1 MEWNVIN
8 DRAKIGDYLV
18 RLLQYMLIM
27 GIRDFSEEFELPG
40 SLKGDLRLK
49 MIGDKVDISAFINSG
64 YAEKLYI
71 DNGLGISIVL
81 EDSAKI
87 DNLILN
93 GYDRLH
99 SIKTWSFQGNINTVH
114 LIDNNIEGLR
124 VSDLEFS
131 TELYQLLGESG
142 KIKIYYDLNEY
153 KKTIYMLNLD
163 VPVRKMLIREIGEG
177 LRENDVNTIEL
188 KNGMLYIKD
197 HFNKILTLR
206 KINGVSDTLRQSII
220 NLIDEGI
227 LRKFSI
233 YSEYDIET
241 VQYQG
246 DALCSLK
253 I

>member
-49 MIGDKVDISAFINSG
+49 MIGDKVDISAFISSG

-71 DNGLGISIVL
+71 DNGLGISIAL
-81 EDSAKI
+81 EDSVKI

-93 GYDRLH
+93 GYDSLH
-99 SIKTWSFQGNINTVH
+99 SIKTWSFQGNTNTVH
-114 LIDNNIEGLR
+114 LIDSNIERVR
-124 VSDLEFS
+124 VSDWMHS

-153 KKTIYMLNLD
+153 RRTIYMLNLD
-163 VPVRKMLIREIGEG
+163 VPVKKMLIREIGEG
-177 LRENDVNTIEL
+177 LGEDDINTIEL
-188 KNGMLYIKD
+188 KNGILYFKNYI
-197 HFNKILTLR
+197 NKIVTLR
-206 KINGVSDTLRQSII
+206 KISGVSDKLRQIII
-220 NLIDEGI
+220 NLIDEDIIG
-227 LRKFSI
+227 RFRI

>member
-8 DRAKIGDYLV
+8 DESRAKDSIGKI
-18 RLLQYMLIM
+18 LQYMTML
-27 GIRDFSEEFELPG
+27 GINKFSEELELPG

-49 MIGDKVDISAFINSG
+49 MAGDKVDISTFIISG

-71 DNGLGISIVL
+71 DNSLGISIAL

-93 GYDRLH
+93 GYDSLH
-99 SIKTWSFQGNINTVH
+99 SIKTWSFQGNTNTVH
-114 LIDNNIEGLR
+114 LIDSNIERLR
-124 VSDLEFS
+124 VSDWMYS

-163 VPVRKMLIREIGEG
+163 APVKKMLIREIGEG
-177 LRENDVNTIEL
+177 LGEDDINTIEL

-206 KINGVSDTLRQSII
+206 KINGVSDKLRQTII

-227 LRKFSI
+227 IRKFSI

>member
-8 DRAKIGDYLV
+8 DKSRAKDSIGKI
-18 RLLQYMLIM
+18 LQYMTML
-27 GIRDFSEEFELPG
+27 GINKFSEELELPG

-49 MIGDKVDISAFINSG
+49 MAGDKVDISAFIISG

-71 DNGLGISIVL
+71 DNRLGISIAL

-153 KKTIYMLNLD
+153 KKTIYLLNLD
-163 VPVRKMLIREIGEG
+163 APVKKMLIREIGEG
-177 LRENDVNTIEL
+177 LGEDDINTIEL
-188 KNGMLYIKD
+188 KNGILYFKNYI
-197 HFNKILTLR
+197 NKIVTLR
-206 KINGVSDTLRQSII
+206 KISGVSDKLRQIII
-220 NLIDEGI
+220 NLIDEDI
-227 LRKFSI
+227 IRRFRI

>member
-8 DRAKIGDYLV
+8 DESRAKDSIGKI
-18 RLLQYMLIM
+18 LQYMTML
-27 GIRDFSEEFELPG
+27 GINKFSEELELPR
-40 SLKGDLRLK
+40 SLKGNLRLK

-114 LIDNNIEGLR
+114 LIDNNIESLR

-153 KKTIYMLNLD
+153 KKTIYLLNLD
-163 VPVRKMLIREIGEG
+163 APVKKMLIREIGEG
-177 LRENDVNTIEL
+177 LGEDDINTIEL
-188 KNGMLYIKD
+188 KNGILYFKNYI
-197 HFNKILTLR
+197 NKIVTLR
-206 KINGVSDTLRQSII
+206 KISGVSDKLRQIII
-220 NLIDEGI
+220 NLIDEDI
-227 LRKFSI
+227 IRRFRI

>member
-8 DRAKIGDYLV
+8 DESRAKDSIGKI
-18 RLLQYMLIM
+18 LQYMTML
-27 GIRDFSEEFELPG
+27 GINKFSEELELPG

-49 MIGDKVDISAFINSG
+49 MAGDKVAILAFISSG

-71 DNGLGISIVL
+71 DNRLGISIAL
-81 EDSAKI
+81 ENSAKI

-93 GYDRLH
+93 GYDSLH
-99 SIKTWSFQGNINTVH
+99 SIKTLSFQGNTNTVH
-114 LIDNNIEGLR
+114 LIDSNIERLR
-124 VSDLEFS
+124 VSDWMHS

-153 KKTIYMLNLD
+153 KKTIYLLNLD
-163 VPVRKMLIREIGEG
+163 APVKKMLIREIGEG
-177 LRENDVNTIEL
+177 LGEDDINTIEL
-188 KNGMLYIKD
+188 KNGILYFKNYI
-197 HFNKILTLR
+197 NKTVTLR
-206 KINGVSDTLRQSII
+206 KISGVSDKLRQIII
-220 NLIDEGI
+220 NLIDEDIIG
-227 LRKFSI
+227 RFRI

>member
-8 DRAKIGDYLV
+8 DESRAKDSIGKI
-18 RLLQYMLIM
+18 LQYMTML
-27 GIRDFSEEFELPG
+27 GINKFSEELELPG

-49 MIGDKVDISAFINSG
+49 MAGDKVVILAFISSG

-71 DNGLGISIVL
+71 DNRLGISIAL

-93 GYDRLH
+93 GYDSLH
-99 SIKTWSFQGNINTVH
+99 SIKTLSFQGNINTVH
-114 LIDNNIEGLR
+114 LIDNNIESLR

-220 NLIDEGI
+220 NLIDESI

>member
-40 SLKGDLRLK
+40 SLKGNLRLK

-81 EDSAKI
+81 EESAKI

-93 GYDRLH
+93 GYDSLH
-99 SIKTWSFQGNINTVH
+99 SIKTPSFQGNTNTVH
-114 LIDNNIEGLR
+114 LIDSNIERVR
-124 VSDLEFS
+124 VSDWMHS

-153 KKTIYMLNLD
+153 KRTIYMSNLD
-163 VPVRKMLIREIGEG
+163 VPVKKMLIREIGEG
-177 LRENDVNTIEL
+177 LGEDDINTIEL
-188 KNGMLYIKD
+188 KNGILYFKNYI
-197 HFNKILTLR
+197 NKIVTLR
-206 KINGVSDTLRQSII
+206 KISGVSDKLRQIII
-220 NLIDEGI
+220 NLIDEDIIG
-227 LRKFSI
+227 RFRI
-233 YSEYDIET
+233 YPEYDIET

>member
-1 MEWNVIN
+1 MS
-8 DRAKIGDYLV
+8 KIGDYLA

-49 MIGDKVDISAFINSG
+49 MAGDKVAILAFISSG

-71 DNGLGISIVL
+71 DNRLGISIAL

-93 GYDRLH
+93 GYDSLH
-99 SIKTWSFQGNINTVH
+99 SIKTLSFQGNTNTVH
-114 LIDNNIEGLR
+114 LIDSNIERLR
-124 VSDLEFS
+124 VSDWMHS

-153 KKTIYMLNLD
+153 KKTIYLLNLD
-163 VPVRKMLIREIGEG
+163 APVKKMLIREIGEG
-177 LRENDVNTIEL
+177 LGEDDINTIEL
-188 KNGMLYIKD
+188 KNGILYFKNYI
-197 HFNKILTLR
+197 NKIVTLR

>member
-8 DRAKIGDYLV
+8 DRAKIGDYLA

-49 MIGDKVDISAFINSG
+49 MAGDKVAILAFISSG

-71 DNGLGISIVL
+71 DNRLGISIAL

-93 GYDRLH
+93 GYDSLH
-99 SIKTWSFQGNINTVH
+99 SIKTLSFQGNTNTVH
-114 LIDNNIEGLR
+114 LIDSNIERLR
-124 VSDLEFS
+124 VSDWMHS

-153 KKTIYMLNLD
+153 KKTIYLLNLD
-163 VPVRKMLIREIGEG
+163 APVKKMLIREIGEG
-177 LRENDVNTIEL
+177 LGEDDINTIEL
-188 KNGMLYIKD
+188 KNGILYFKNYI
-197 HFNKILTLR
+197 NKIVTLR